1 MKEMKRREFLKA
13 SAVTVVVASTCL
25 CGLNGCATFTKVG
38 DTVTVRPEALT
49 RKDHEYFIDLSQEPV
64 LSQVGGAVKI
74 KNEEIPQ
81 GIMVAHTEENAYQVV
96 SLSCPHRGVEVEYD
110 HQNRRFVC
118 SSIGSSKFSLDGG
131 LLKGPAKKPLKP
143 FQANLQNG
151 ILSIKMTAG
160 ESKQKI

>member
-38 DTVTVRPEALT
+38 DTVNVKPEALT
-49 RKDHEYFIDLSQEPV
+49 RKDNEYLIDLSKEPV

-74 KNEEIPQ
+74 KNEANPQ
-81 GIMVAHTEENAYQVV
+81 GIMVAHTGENAYKVV
-96 SLSCPHRGVEVEYD
+96 SLSCPHRGAEVEYD
-110 HQNRRFVC
+110 HKQSRFVC
-118 SSIGSSKFSLDGG
+118 SSLGSSKFSLDGG

-143 FQANLQNG
+143 FQANIQNG
-151 ILSIKMTAG
+151 ILSIKLTAG
-160 ESKQKI
+160 